1 LKDNPDFRAVSTI
14 KRDVDLKP
22 YNTFGFSVHARHFA
36 VLSTAEDVIS
46 LCGDTRRSGLPV
58 LVLGGGSNVLFTKDV
73 NALVAKVELGG
84 IEQVRTEDNEVWVK
98 AGAGVRWHDLVMHC
112 VGLNLGGIEN
122 LSLIPGTVGAAPIQN
137 IGAYGVELRD
147 VLDSLEAVELSS
159 GKVVTFSSDDCRFSY
174 RDSVFK
180 RQEKG
185 KFVITSVTL
194 RLTTSG
200 HRFTTGYG
208 ALRKTLDEMGVH
220 RPTLEAVSQAVIRI
234 RSSKLPDP
242 ARVGNAGSFFKN
254 PEVPAD
260 VAERLKSAHPGLPSY
275 PGASHDRV
283 KLPAGW
289 LIEQCGWKGKSVG
302 HVGVHSEQALVLVHH
317 GGGTGSEIVALATR
331 IKESVQ
337 ERFGVVLE
345 EEVNII

>member
-1 LKDNPDFRAVSTI
+1 
-14 KRDVDLKP
+14 VDLKP
-22 YNTFGFSVHARHFA
+22 YNTFGFSVRARRFA
-36 VLSTAEDVIS
+36 TLRTPEEVTS
-46 LCGDTRRSGLPV
+46 LCADTRKAAMPV
-58 LVLGGGSNVLFTKDV
+58 LVLGGGSNMLFTKDV
-73 NALVAKVELGG
+73 NALVAKVEVDG
-84 IEQVRTEDNEVWVK
+84 IEAVRSENNHIWVK
-98 AGAGVRWHDLVMHC
+98 AGAGVKWHDLVMHC
-112 VGLNLGGIEN
+112 VGNNRGGIEN

-147 VLDSLEAVELSS
+147 VFDSLEAVELSS
-159 GKVVTFSSDDCRFSY
+159 GNFVSFSSGDCRFGY

-185 KFVITSVTL
+185 RFIITSVTL
-194 RLTTSG
+194 RLTTSD
-200 HRFTTGYG
+200 HRLNTSYG
-208 ALRKTLDEMGVH
+208 ALRKVLDEMGVH
-220 RPTLEAVSQAVIRI
+220 SPSIETVSQAVIRI

-289 LIEQCGWKGKSVG
+289 LIEECGWKGKSVG
-302 HVGVHSEQALVLVHH
+302 HVGVHGEQALVLVHH
-317 GGGTGSEIVALATR
+317 GGGTGSEIVALAAR